1 MQSAQG
7 VPLLLAA
14 AVLQP
19 TGLPQGPSESAI
31 NAHPVR
37 IIAPPLKM
45 VASCRF
51 ITRPLRVLQSRTR
64 HTDLR
69 GFPQSDS
76 CQNHLKKRYR
86 QTDQQSPR
94 PAFLQPAD

>member
-19 TGLPQGPSESAI
+19 TCFPQGPSESAI
-31 NAHPVR
+31 NAHSVR
-37 IIAPPLKM
+37 IIAPPLKL

-51 ITRPLRVLQSRTR
+51 ITRPLPALQSRTR

-76 CQNHLKKRYR
+76 WQNHLEKRYW
-86 QTDQQSPR
+86 QNDQ
-94 PAFLQPAD
+94 